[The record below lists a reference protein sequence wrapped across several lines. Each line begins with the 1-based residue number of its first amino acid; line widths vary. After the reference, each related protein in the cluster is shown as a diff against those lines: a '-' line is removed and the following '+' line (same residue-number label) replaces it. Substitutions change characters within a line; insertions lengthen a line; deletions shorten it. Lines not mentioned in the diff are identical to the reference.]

1 MNKLLSSFIL
11 LGTGIVGGY
20 FAQPFVQSQLQSAG
34 LISVGDS
41 AGAGGT
47 ASGEKEV
54 LYWVAPMDAK
64 YRRDKPGKSP
74 MGMDLVPVYK
84 GEGTED
90 GVVKI
95 SPVVINNLGVRIST
109 VQKGQLDREINTVGY
124 INFDEEK
131 LYHLHTR
138 VEGWVEKL
146 IVKATGDIVKKG
158 QKLFELYSPTLVNAQ
173 EEYVTAL
180 RSKNRILIKASKDRL
195 ISLGISPGQI
205 KQLGNSRKIQ
215 QRISYYAR
223 QSGFIQDMKIL
234 DGMFVKPSMNVLT
247 IGQIDTVWVIAEVF
261 ERQSGWVK
269 EGQTVDM
276 NVEAYPAKSWKGIV
290 DYIYPVLDKK
300 TRTLRVRIRFNNP
313 EQLLKPNMFSHLI
326 IHSSFNKDSLF
337 VKREAIIRNGGIERV
352 VKALG
357 EGKFKSV
364 AVKTGSES
372 GDYVEIIKGL
382 KEHDKIVTSAQFLID
397 SESSLSAS
405 FDRMEE
411 PQNMDDSSNMDMAK
425 KDATQVWIEGKIVDV
440 MPGHHMLTIQHK
452 AVAEWGWPDMLMDFP
467 VKKTIPL
474 NQLQEKQAIRFLVEK
489 HDDGSIELVEIKG
502 VSSGE
507 SAMNMKAKAAN
518 QTWIT
523 GRIVDIMKAEQKLK
537 LQHEPVDAWGWPAM
551 EMDFPVIKSMDIG
564 MFKEGDEFNFLV
576 KKHDNGSIEII
587 EMNREGL

>member
-1 MNKLLSSFIL
+1 MNKLLSSVIL
-11 LGTGIVGGY
+11 LGTGLVGGY
-20 FAQPFVQSQLQSAG
+20 YVQPFVQTQLQSAG
-34 LISVGDS
+34 LISAEDS
-41 AGAGGT
+41 AGGS

-54 LYWVAPMDAK
+54 LYWVAPMDAN

-74 MGMDLVPVYK
+74 MGMDLVAVYK
-84 GEGTED
+84 NEGGED

-95 SPVVINNLGVRIST
+95 SPVVVNNLGVRIGT
-109 VQKGQLDREINTVGY
+109 VKKGQLDREINTVGY

-146 IVKATGDIVKKG
+146 VVKATGDVVKKG

-195 ISLGISPGQI
+195 LSLGISPGQI

-215 QRISYYAR
+215 QRIAYYAK
-223 QSGFIQDMKIL
+223 QGGFIQDMKIL
-234 DGMFVKPSMNVLT
+234 EGMYVKPSMNVLT

-269 EGQTVDM
+269 HGQTVDM
-276 NVEAYPAKSWKGIV
+276 TVEAYPAKSWKGIV

-313 EQLLKPNMFSHLI
+313 DQLLKPNMFSRLV

-357 EGKFKSV
+357 DGKFKSV

-372 GDYVEIIKGL
+372 GNYIEILKGL
-382 KEHDKIVTSAQFLID
+382 KENDKIVTSAQFLID
-397 SESSLSAS
+397 SESSLTAS
-405 FDRMEE
+405 FERMEDPAEITDSAAE
-411 PQNMDDSSNMDMAK
+411 PMDMAMDK
-425 KDATQVWIEGKIVDV
+425 NQVWINGEIVDV
-440 MPGHHMLTIQHK
+440 MTGHNMLTIQHK

-467 VKKTIPL
+467 VKKTIDL
-474 NQLQEKQAIRFLVEK
+474 SQLKEKQPIRFLVEK
-489 HDDGSIELVEIKG
+489 HQDGSIELIEIDG
-502 VSSGE
+502 LNSTDSD
-507 SAMNMKAKAAN
+507 NKAAADN
-518 QTWIT
+518 QTWIK
-523 GRIVDIMKAEQKLK
+523 GKIVAIMADQKKLK
-537 LQHEPVDAWGWPAM
+537 LQHEPVKVWGWPAM
-551 EMDFPVIKSMDIG
+551 EMDFPVIKSMDLS
-564 MFKEGDEFNFLV
+564 MFKNGDEFNFLV
-576 KKHDNGSIEII
+576 KKHANGSLEII